1 MNPTS
6 LPAQDTAEPAVD
18 DVSNIINAAGELA
31 TSDFTKDW
39 WQSKTIQ
46 AALVAMLPAV
56 AHIAGVDYSLITPYA
71 GDIVTIMAGVAAIL
85 GRRAAVTV
93 IR

>member
-18 DVSNIINAAGELA
+18 GVSDISQDAAEPA
-31 TSDFTKDW
+31 SDFTKDW

-56 AHIAGVDYSLITPYA
+56 AHLAGVDYSLITPYA